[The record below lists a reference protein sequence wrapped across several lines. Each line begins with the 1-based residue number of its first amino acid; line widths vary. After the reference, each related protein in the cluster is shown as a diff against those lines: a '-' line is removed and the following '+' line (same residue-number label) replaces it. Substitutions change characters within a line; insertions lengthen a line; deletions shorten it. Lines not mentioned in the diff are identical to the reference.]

1 MSELLFIS
9 DIKQDAATQPRN
21 KMDMAV
27 IDEYAEGMKAGTKFP
42 PLQVFRVKDHYILV
56 DGYHRLW
63 AAQSAKIQQVLCN
76 VHMGTMRDAIL
87 FASGVNATHGIR
99 RTNDDKRR
107 AVERLLVDSEWG
119 QWSDNKIAEICNVS
133 QPFVSKLRGVTS
145 NVISEK
151 SEESPKECLYATK
164 HGTVAKMNTG
174 NIGKKTVPVSQEHID
189 PKYEVTKKYEQEEQT
204 EVSSHSLEVTP
215 LSTPSV
221 QSAGKTHD
229 SQPEQPEEPAP
240 AIVTEPVRLLQ
251 NAPCIDSKK
260 FKRCPDGQDHSHKE
274 PHTRGR
280 LCLLWNQPCS
290 QLPKNQCYFDMQQ
303 QHAAEHPEM
312 TRIFDKDR
320 PGFHQA
326 SARPSIQ
333 GIPKASIDPGRTV
346 TITFDSEQWEILK
359 NLQRDDFADGFEE
372 AVKFCVDEIGE
383 RSDR

>member
-1 MSELLFIS
+1 MNQLLSIA
-9 DIKQDAATQPRN
+9 DIKQDAATQPRT

-27 IDEYAEGMKAGTKFP
+27 IEEYTEGMKAGIKFP
-42 PLQVFRVKDHYILV
+42 ALHVFLVGANYILV

-63 AAQSAKIQQVLCN
+63 AAQSAKIKNILCE
-76 VHMGTMRDAIL
+76 VHYGTIRDAIL

-107 AVERLLVDSEWG
+107 TVERLLVDSEWG
-119 QWSDNKIAEICNVS
+119 QWSDNKIAEICKVS

-151 SEESPKECLYATK
+151 SEESPKARLYATK

-174 NIGKKTVPVSQEHID
+174 NIGKKTEPASEGHID
-189 PKYEVTKKYEQEEQT
+189 PKYELPKKYEHEENT
-204 EVSSHSLEVTP
+204 KVLSHSREVTP
-215 LSTPSV
+215 LSEPGGPSV
-221 QSAGKTHD
+221 DVMHD
-229 SQPEQPEEPAP
+229 SQPEEPAP
-240 AIVTEPVRLLQ
+240 AVVTEPVRLLQ
-251 NAPCIDSKK
+251 DAPCIDSKK
-260 FKRCPDGQDHSHKE
+260 FKRCPDGQDHTHKE

-280 LCLLWNQPCS
+280 ICLLWNEPCS
-290 QLPKNQCYFDMQQ
+290 QLPKNQCYFSMQE

-312 TRIFDKDR
+312 TRMFDKDR

-326 SARPSIQ
+326 SAQPSIQ
-333 GIPKASIDPGRTV
+333 GIPKASTDPGRTMM
-346 TITFDSEQWEILK
+346 ITFDAEQWEILK
-359 NLQRDDFADGFEE
+359 NLQRAGMADGFDD